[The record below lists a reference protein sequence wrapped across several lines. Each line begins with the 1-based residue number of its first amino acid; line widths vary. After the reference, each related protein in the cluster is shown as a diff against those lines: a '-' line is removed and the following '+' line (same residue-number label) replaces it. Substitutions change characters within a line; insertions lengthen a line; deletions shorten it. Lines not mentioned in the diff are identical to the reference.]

1 MEDSSKEKYISISPE
16 PVSLKGT
23 LNIIDQMNNCICRI
37 FNKGKGTGFF
47 TKIPFKS
54 KLIPV
59 LITNNHVIDK
69 DDIKNNNI
77 ITIYLNNDKKEKEIE
92 LDENRIRYTNEKLDI
107 TIIEIKDEDELNNK
121 YIELD
126 DRIINYFKSNKK
138 DPNYLNNI
146 YSSESIYIP
155 NYPEDKDIVVSY
167 GKPPILN
174 ESEINHYCCTKE
186 G

>member
-1 MEDSSKEKYISISPE
+1 MEDNSKEKYISISPE

-69 DDIKNNNI
+69 DDIKKI
-77 ITIYLNNDKKEKEIE
+77 IL
-92 LDENRIRYTNEKLDI
+92 
-107 TIIEIKDEDELNNK
+107 
-121 YIELD
+121 
-126 DRIINYFKSNKK
+126 
-138 DPNYLNNI
+138 
-146 YSSESIYIP
+146 
-155 NYPEDKDIVVSY
+155 
-167 GKPPILN
+167 
-174 ESEINHYCCTKE
+174 
-186 G
+186 